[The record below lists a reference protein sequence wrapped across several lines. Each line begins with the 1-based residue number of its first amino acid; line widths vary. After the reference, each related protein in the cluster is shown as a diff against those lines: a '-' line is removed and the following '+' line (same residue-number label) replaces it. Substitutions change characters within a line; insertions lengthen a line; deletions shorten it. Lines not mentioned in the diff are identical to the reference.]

1 MIPIPSVPGGAR
13 GRIELDRVLARRL
26 LPLLVVAYIICFLD
40 RTNIAIAKSHLQVD
54 LGISAAVYGIGA
66 GLFFLTYALF
76 EVPSNLIMH
85 RVGARVWIT
94 RIMITWGIVSGCMAL
109 VQGEKSFY
117 ALRMLLGIAE
127 SGFFPGVMLYLTYWF
142 RPEQRARA
150 SGLFLLGVAAA
161 NALGSPISGAL
172 LELDGVAGLHGWQW
186 LFIVEAIPALLM
198 AGLVWRL
205 LPDGPRSAP
214 WLSPREAELVVE
226 ETGKG
231 GSENHRLDLRAVL
244 APQILL
250 TIVIYFFHQIAI
262 YCVTFFL
269 PGIIGTYG
277 KMSSVSVGLL
287 TSLPWI
293 SAAIGT
299 VLMLRSDVDVKRSRR
314 LMVIGLLVM
323 AGGLG
328 MASLR
333 DPVIAMVGFCI
344 ASSMF
349 FVAEG
354 ILFTYPASWLSG
366 SSLAAGIAFV
376 NSCGLVG
383 GFVGPSLMGL
393 IEQHTGRAANGLLA
407 VAAVLVLAAI
417 LSLWLRQKGEVEEV
431 AAVPR
436 PASS

>member
-1 MIPIPSVPGGAR
+1 MIPIPNVPGGSR
-13 GRIELDRVLARRL
+13 GRTELDRVLARRL

-54 LGISAAVYGIGA
+54 LGISAAAYGVGA
-66 GLFFLTYALF
+66 GLFFLTYAFF

-85 RVGARVWIT
+85 KVGARIWIT

-109 VQGEKSFY
+109 VRGETSFY

-186 LFIVEAIPALLM
+186 LFIVEAVPALLM

-205 LPDGPRSAP
+205 LPDGPRSAS
-214 WLSPREAELVVE
+214 WLSPQEADLVVAQ
-226 ETGKG
+226 TGKG
-231 GSENHRLDLRAVL
+231 GSESHRLDLRAVL

-250 TIVIYFFHQIAI
+250 VIVIYFFHQIAI

-277 KMSSVSVGLL
+277 KMSPLAIGCL

-293 SAAIGT
+293 SSALGT
-299 VLMLRSDVDVKRSRR
+299 IFMLRSDVDVKRSRR

-323 AGGLG
+323 AAGLSL
-328 MASLR
+328 AALR

-366 SSLAAGIAFV
+366 PSLAAGIAFV

-407 VAAVLVLAAI
+407 VAAVLVLAAV
-417 LSLWLRQKGEVEEV
+417 LSLWLRQREEV
-431 AAVPR
+431 DEVTAVPR
-436 PASS
+436 PASP

>member
-13 GRIELDRVLARRL
+13 GRTELDRVLARRL

-161 NALGSPISGAL
+161 NALGSPVSGAL

-198 AGLVWRL
+198 ASLVWRL

-231 GSENHRLDLRAVL
+231 GSEHHRLDLRAVV

-277 KMSSVSVGLL
+277 KMSSFSVGLL

-293 SAAIGT
+293 SAALGT

>member
-1 MIPIPSVPGGAR
+1 MIPIPNAPGGRR
-13 GRIELDRVLARRL
+13 GRGELDRVLARRL

-54 LGISAAVYGIGA
+54 LGISAAVYGVGA

-85 RVGARVWIT
+85 KVGARVWIT
-94 RIMITWGIVSGCMAL
+94 RIMITWGVVSGCMAL

-161 NALGSPISGAL
+161 NALGSPVSGAL

-186 LFIVEAIPALLM
+186 LFIVEAIPAILM

-214 WLSPREAELVVE
+214 WLSPREADLVVE

-231 GSENHRLDLRAVL
+231 GSEHHRLDLRAVV

-277 KMSSVSVGLL
+277 KMSSFSVGLL

-323 AGGLG
+323 AVGLG
-328 MASLR
+328 LASLR
-333 DPVIAMVGFCI
+333 DPVIAMAGFCV

-383 GFVGPSLMGL
+383 GFVGPSIMGI

-417 LSLWLRQKGEVEEV
+417 LSLWLRQKGETEEV

-436 PASS
+436 TAAP